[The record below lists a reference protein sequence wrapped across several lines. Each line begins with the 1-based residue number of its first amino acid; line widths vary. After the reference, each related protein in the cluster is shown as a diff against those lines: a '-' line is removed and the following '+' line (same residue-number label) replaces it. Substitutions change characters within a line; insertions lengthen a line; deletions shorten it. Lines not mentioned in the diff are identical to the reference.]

1 MRVSIYVENK
11 SLPSCSA
18 ITPDLECVPHTK
30 VETLPS
36 AVFDEIELIDVL
48 EYDDRDNILSIV
60 LSKLRHNGMLKIQG
74 TDAMQVV
81 KVLNHGG
88 MDLESASAGMLNG
101 RMRLTSVHKLRESL
115 ERFGMETI
123 FTTVSGIRYLIEAK
137 RP

>member
-1 MRVSIYVENK
+1 M
-11 SLPSCSA
+11 
-18 ITPDLECVPHTK
+18 
-30 VETLPS
+30 
-36 AVFDEIELIDVL
+36 
-48 EYDDRDNILSIV
+48 
-60 LSKLRHNGMLKIQG
+60 
-74 TDAMQVV
+74 
-81 KVLNHGG
+81 LNHGG